1 MTGAL
6 RAHLIVRRPSG
17 FQLDAALE
25 IEAGTTAALL
35 GPNGSGKS
43 TAVDALTGIVPIDDG
58 IVRLGDAVL
67 DDPATDRFVAPEE
80 RRVGVVFQG
89 YLLFEHLDVRDNI
102 AFGLTSSGLSRS
114 TARARSDDWIDRF
127 DLAGL
132 ANRCPSELSGGQA
145 QRVALARALAID
157 PAMVLLDEP
166 LAALDVESRVLLRR
180 TLADQLGAVAGP
192 RMLITHDPSEA
203 FLLADRVHIL
213 EAGRITQVGTPEE
226 IRRRPGTPYVAA
238 VAGLNLLRGSNSGG
252 QLTVDDADLTLTTAD
267 RHTDGPVLIT
277 IHPNAVSV
285 HLDRPHGSPRNA
297 WRTTITAVEALG
309 EITRLTVESPIPL
322 GIDVTPASVG
332 AMELRPGTEVW
343 LSVKAT
349 EVDVRPA

>member
-1 MTGAL
+1 MSGAL
-6 RAHLIVRRPSG
+6 HAHLVVHRASG
-17 FQLDAALE
+17 FELDAHLR

-43 TAVDALTGIVPIDDG
+43 TVVDALTGIVPLDAG
-58 IVRLGDAVL
+58 IVRLGDVVL
-67 DDPATDRFVAPEE
+67 DEPAVDRFVPPQQ
-80 RRVGVVFQG
+80 RSVGTVFQG

-102 AFGLTSSGLSRS
+102 AFGLLAGGIGRTEARS
-114 TARARSDDWIDRF
+114 TADRWIERF
-127 DLAGL
+127 DLVGL
-132 ANRCPSELSGGQA
+132 ADRRPSELSGGQA

-166 LAALDVESRVLLRR
+166 LAALDVASRAVLRR
-180 TLADQLGAVAGP
+180 TLAEQLANVTGP

-203 FLLADRVHIL
+203 FLLADRIHVL
-213 EAGRITQVGTPEE
+213 ENGRITQVGTPDE

-238 VAGLNLLRGSNSGG
+238 VAGLNLLEGVNAGG
-252 QLTVDDADLTLTTAD
+252 QLTLEAATQPLTTAD
-267 RHTDGPVLIT
+267 RHTDGPVLVT
-277 IHPNAVSV
+277 IHPNAISV
-285 HLDRPHGSPRNA
+285 HLEQPHGSPRNA
-297 WRTTITAVEALG
+297 WRTIIAAVEPLG